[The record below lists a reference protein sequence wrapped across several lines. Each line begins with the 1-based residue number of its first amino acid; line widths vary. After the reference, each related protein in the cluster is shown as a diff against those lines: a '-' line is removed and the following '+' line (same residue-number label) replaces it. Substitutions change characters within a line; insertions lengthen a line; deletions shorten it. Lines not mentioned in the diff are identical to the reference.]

1 VMSNNGEMHI
11 GAIACRE
18 LMPRV
23 WDLADQFQAE
33 LKAMKTAVLDDA

>member
-1 VMSNNGEMHI
+1 MHI

-23 WDLADQFQAE
+23 WDLVDQFPVE
-33 LKAMKTAVLDDA
+33 LKAMKAAVLV